1 MTKCLQ
7 PACQTAA
14 ASWTHVILFKLQN
27 NHLGRV
33 VLVIPFCRRGNQG
46 PEKLPARVY
55 GVAPGVGLQS
65 WLPYHQPS
73 HRIWHWAHTQHTIA
87 VVIVGLLLLII
98 IICYHDYC
106 YYSWSQRTS
115 WILKIRHPTD
125 IAQLWEKQRRK
136 TKSGRTGL
144 LIIQVK
150 KGEAPYEAIR
160 EHSSLLQKGHV
171 SVTGSHREVSTRSK
185 VTDVYYSFIR
195 SISTGSDSVS

>member
-1 MTKCLQ
+1 M
-7 PACQTAA
+7 
-14 ASWTHVILFKLQN
+14 
-27 NHLGRV
+27 
-33 VLVIPFCRRGNQG
+33 LVIPFCRRGNQG

-65 WLPYHQPS
+65 WLPYPQPS
-73 HRIWHWAHTQHTIA
+73 HSIWHWALTQHTIA
-87 VVIVGLLLLII
+87 VAIVGLLLII

-106 YYSWSQRTS
+106 NYSWSQRTS

-136 TKSGRTGL
+136 TKIGRTGL
-144 LIIQVK
+144 LVIQVE
-150 KGEAPYEAIR
+150 KGEAPYEAIL

-171 SVTGSHREVSTRSK
+171 SVKGSQRQVSTRSK
-185 VTDVYYSFIR
+185 VTDVYYSFLIR